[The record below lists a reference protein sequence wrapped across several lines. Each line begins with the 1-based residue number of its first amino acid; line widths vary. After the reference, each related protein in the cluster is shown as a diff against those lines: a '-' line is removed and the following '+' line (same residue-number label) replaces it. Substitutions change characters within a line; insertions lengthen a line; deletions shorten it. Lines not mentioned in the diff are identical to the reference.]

1 LRDRI
6 KASGSGT
13 PSNLLPYS
21 CPVPPTEEGGAVCWC
36 RARAGSALGLGTPS
50 SVEAGYVQSGLEPG
64 AEDRGPC
71 SACFET

>member
-1 LRDRI
+1 VGPQVISSL
-6 KASGSGT
+6 T
-13 PSNLLPYS
+13 PVLFHP
-21 CPVPPTEEGGAVCWC
+21 EEGGAVCWC